1 MSLPLPLREGAEGG
15 GAGASRTPSPN
26 PLPQG
31 EWETFTPSPPLMPT
45 PTANPPRTPNS
56 APSPTPTSNA
66 APGLTDAELRM
77 LLIDCLRLWGVEGRI
92 SVNEGAIEIATPSAT
107 LRVQRAPR
115 DMLPVRWLLHRS
127 ASRPPRVAPS
137 IVALLTALRNA
148 LGGEGGN
155 RIRIGGS
162 A

>member
-1 MSLPLPLREGAEGG
+1 MSLPLPLREGGEGRG
-15 GAGASRTPSPN
+15 RCQSPSAPSPS

-31 EWETFTPSPPLMPT
+31 EGEKFVFGS
-45 PTANPPRTPNS
+45 
-56 APSPTPTSNA
+56 
-66 APGLTDAELRM
+66 GLSDGELRM
-77 LLIDCLRLWGVEGRI
+77 LLIDCLRLWGVAGRVV
-92 SVNEGAIEIATPSAT
+92 VNDGAIEIATPSAT
-107 LRVQRAPR
+107 LRVQRAPH

-155 RIRIGGS
+155 RVIIGSG
-162 A
+162 